1 MQMTAAAK
9 ESKRLFTSIQSILD
23 WLGNDV
29 EYAPVHGDGA
39 GVYTLVALTISSEI
53 PKSVRRETYRY
64 YSVKLKDKKAN
75 SYLIVGTKDIKKAVT
90 ANGNCP

>member
-1 MQMTAAAK
+1 MNTAVK
-9 ESKRLFTSIQSILD
+9 ESELLFPTVKSIID

-29 EYAPVHGDGA
+29 EYTPAHGDGA
-39 GVYTLVALTISSEI
+39 GVYTLVSLTISSEI

-75 SYLIVGTKDIKKAVT
+75 SYLDAGTKDIKKAVT